1 MKYEDWCVEYYN
13 RENGNCGEIK
23 TQERK
28 IADVSQRLVKR
39 INYLTDK
46 YYGDRKFV
54 SIPFRFMDMDTINA
68 YIDEIEK
75 KQEKTER
82 TIKKRKNEYLSIFNN
97 HRTELAE
104 DEWRRKL
111 DAKQRVINRLKKE
124 YQELEESKADAGRGE
139 AHHLDILLD
148 SEIKLFEALLK
159 ISKGMLRYI
168 RNDDWELVD
177 RECRQEIL
185 QALYELQEVEHWQLT
200 RKDMERIEVKLAY
213 PVMYNIYM
221 VQKGIE
227 ENNKFKNDPDIRKA
241 ILKIDKA
248 ANKLYKRIYI
258 EDQNEK
264 ISNKEKSN
272 GDRIDEMVLKA
283 VYETIHSDSVKI
295 RK

>member
-1 MKYEDWCVEYYN
+1 
-13 RENGNCGEIK
+13 
-23 TQERK
+23 
-28 IADVSQRLVKR
+28 
-39 INYLTDK
+39 
-46 YYGDRKFV
+46 
-54 SIPFRFMDMDTINA
+54 
-68 YIDEIEK
+68 
-75 KQEKTER
+75 
-82 TIKKRKNEYLSIFNN
+82 
-97 HRTELAE
+97 
-104 DEWRRKL
+104 
-111 DAKQRVINRLKKE
+111 
-124 YQELEESKADAGRGE
+124 
-139 AHHLDILLD
+139 
-148 SEIKLFEALLK
+148 
-159 ISKGMLRYI
+159 MLRYI